1 MIQHHHHQHEYGK
14 SFLPP
19 PHLLICLIFNIYES
33 LSWLDS
39 GPCPF
44 SFWGLQRWRLN
55 EWRLYLLSTA
65 SLPQIFNANVNIP
78 NPISIWD
85 LKVRIWLNIATEVFY
100 KTSGDG
106 MNGGSV
112 CSPRPLCPR
121 FSKPTTIF
129 FIQFQICKTEHD
141 NAQQRKY
148 LTEYLATWKDAL
160 FAIQCITSLF

>member
-1 MIQHHHHQHEYGK
+1 MRVLADWTVGRAHSVSGSCSAGGWMNGGSICSPLPLCPRFSTPTSTFLIQ
-14 SFLPP
+14 FL
-19 PHLLICLIFNIYES
+19 FES
-33 LSWLDS
+33 S
-39 GPCPF
+39 
-44 SFWGLQRWRLN
+44 
-55 EWRLYLLSTA
+55 
-65 SLPQIFNANVNIP
+65 I
-78 NPISIWD
+78 IWD